1 MKKLLLSII
10 AVVAVVFSGSAQI
23 TLKDAY
29 TSLVNNPGMIEK
41 AMGTIQLA
49 PGISIT
55 DLQSV
60 TCNTSR
66 YAQEFIYTYESLPV
80 VNQIIGA
87 NNQKEMVCAFTEP
100 SDNGVYNVLFIVGA
114 KQGPFVAAYGQTSA
128 DGIEAIRNS
137 DVSLAGDNLIMAVS
151 PTIDIVQFICM
162 DIND

>member
-41 AMGTIQLA
+41 AVGTIQLA

-60 TCNTSR
+60 TGNSSR
-66 YAQEFIYTYESLPV
+66 YA
-80 VNQIIGA
+80 
-87 NNQKEMVCAFTEP
+87 
-100 SDNGVYNVLFIVGA
+100 
-114 KQGPFVAAYGQTSA
+114 
-128 DGIEAIRNS
+128 RNS
-137 DVSLAGDNLIMAVS
+137 FTLMRVYRWLIRL
-151 PTIDIVQFICM
+151 
-162 DIND
+162 